1 MTDGLQIPLSKNFNS
16 TWQHNGTIKVATSV
30 QNHTTAAENIEE
42 VHTSAQYTVD
52 ITYTVN
58 V

>member
-1 MTDGLQIPLSKNFNS
+1 MTDGLQIPLNKTFCSAC
-16 TWQHNGTIKVATSV
+16 QHNDTIKVATSV

-42 VHTSAQYTVD
+42 VHTSAQYTVH

>member
-1 MTDGLQIPLSKNFNS
+1 MTDGLQIPLSKTFNS

-30 QNHTTAAENIEE
+30 QNHMTAAENIEE
-42 VHTSAQYTVD
+42 VQTSAQYTVH

>member
-1 MTDGLQIPLSKNFNS
+1 MTDGLQVPLSKNFNS
-16 TWQHNGTIKVATSV
+16 TWQHNGTIKIATSV

-42 VHTSAQYTVD
+42 VHTSAQYTVH